1 VRGAVEASAL
11 SEGRV
16 YDAGPVPPGAVELRA
31 LGCLIEKQHT
41 TPDNYP
47 LSINSLRQAC
57 NQATNRDPVT
67 VYDEE
72 TVIDGLER
80 LGRRGW
86 SRFASGA
93 GSRARKYRHVFD
105 EALSLDAEEISL
117 LCVLM
122 LRGAQTPGELKQ
134 RTERLHP
141 FRDLAAVYAALEG
154 LIERGLALR
163 LPRRPGQKEQ
173 RYVHLLAGE
182 EVAAEQAERE
192 AAGSAVDGRP
202 SSGAAG
208 ADTDRLDRL
217 ERELAELRTEV
228 EGLRDALGG

>member
-1 VRGAVEASAL
+1 VRGDVEASV
-11 SEGRV
+11 SDGRT
-16 YDAGPVPPGAVELRA
+16 YDPGPVPPGAVELRV
-31 LGCLIEKQHT
+31 LGCLIEKQRT
-41 TPDNYP
+41 TPDSYP

-57 NQATNRDPVT
+57 NQATNRDPV
-67 VYDEE
+67 VAYDEE
-72 TVIDGLER
+72 TVLDGIER

-86 SRFASGA
+86 TRFASGA

-134 RTERLHP
+134 RTERLQP
-141 FRDLAAVYAALEG
+141 FADLAAIYSGLEG

-173 RYVHLLAGE
+173 RYIHLLAGE
-182 EVAAEQAERE
+182 EAAAEQAQAE
-192 AAGSAVDGRP
+192 AAAPVAGNP
-202 SSGAAG
+202 AAT
-208 ADTDRLDRL
+208 ANRSEAERLDRL
-217 ERELAELRTEV
+217 EGELADLRAEV
-228 EGLRDALGG
+228 EGLREALGG